1 MKKKL
6 IYTLTFLCITFSAM
20 CLITSCGH
28 GSSGGNS
35 SGGNSSGGN
44 SGSSGSS
51 TGNIDP
57 SKPSVDKSGKINAGY
72 WGSWKRMDTGATI
85 TITDEEVDADEEYD
99 ITKFQ
104 LESTNVL
111 VYNGNGNPR
120 FFRNRGYA
128 RSFTARVAGLSS
140 ARAAGEDFDT
150 VNKVLPDVK
159 VSRKNDSNQSDAQ
172 ESKTDS
178 QGVVQFTG
186 AVADS
191 AQNIKV
197 TRGKTTVELDMEPH
211 YDGEDMG
218 IIPVI
223 EDGSCSFK
231 VGYGTGYNPNIE
243 SLDYFYSDHPYNIN
257 LYIKNIGDEE
267 ISLGYYEISCEDENL
282 YFQAPDPNTLDYQD
296 LSPLSAATG
305 TIEKQGEEGAEKLI
319 KIRLS
324 YSNVVD
330 EYKDVPIKISIKDY
344 GTNREW
350 IDYVTLRF
358 YKRPVY
364 ITVAAYN
371 PLSQDNLHGFLISPD
386 GKSQFFDVSSGQSRI
401 IAVPWTADESKKHTL
416 VFSGA
421 NANSEMFYAFKVNNI
436 IEGTTWNQTVYDW
449 TLLQNN
455 IPEQMNLI
463 KSFEGK
469 DGNNSEAA
477 ASVIEDC
484 CAPTVSYIQKND
496 IDYFTFNV
504 NTNTAGITASAQ
516 QLTDIAVTKT
526 ENGRILTFTADTGYT
541 NYCWELD
548 GRVVSTDTTCT
559 IDKSTL
565 AAGLHEVYLQA
576 EKYYDHEGISQ
587 LTDSRSASFVFEVK

>member
-1 MKKKL
+1 MKKTL
-6 IYTLTFLCITFSAM
+6 IYTVSFLLITFSAL

-28 GSSGGNS
+28 GSSGGKS
-35 SGGNSSGGN
+35 SGDDSGN
-44 SGSSGSS
+44 SGSS

-57 SKPSVDKSGKINAGY
+57 TKPSVDKSGKINAGY
-72 WGSWKRMDTGATI
+72 WGSWIRMDNGAKI
-85 TITDEEVDADEEYD
+85 TITDEEIEGGGEYD

-120 FFRNRGYA
+120 FFRDSGYA
-128 RSFTARVAGLSS
+128 RSFTVRVAGLSS

-159 VSRKNDSNQSDAQ
+159 VSRKNNSNQSDAQ

-197 TRGKTTVELDMEPH
+197 SRGKTTVELDMEPH

-223 EDGSCSFK
+223 EDGSCCFK
-231 VGYGTGYNPNIE
+231 VSYGTTGYNPNIE
-243 SLDYFYSDHPYNIN
+243 SLDYFYSDHPYDIN

-282 YFQAPDPNTLDYQD
+282 HFRSPDPNSWDYQD

-305 TIEKQGEEGAEKLI
+305 TIGKQGEEGAEKRI
-319 KIRLS
+319 KISLS

-371 PLSQDNLHGFLISPD
+371 PLSQGGLHGFLIAPD

-421 NANSEMFYAFKVNNI
+421 DANSEMFYAFKVSNI
-436 IEGTTWNQTVYDW
+436 IEGSTWNQTVYDW

-526 ENGRILTFTADTGYT
+526 EKGSILTLTAETGYT
-541 NYCWELD
+541 NYCWKLD
-548 GRVVSTDTTCT
+548 GRVVSTDVTCT

-576 EKYYDHEGISQ
+576 EKYDEGNIMVP
-587 LTDSRSASFVFEVK
+587 LVACRSASIVFEVK

>member
-1 MKKKL
+1 MKKTL
-6 IYTLTFLCITFSAM
+6 IYTVFFLLITFSAM

-28 GSSGGNS
+28 GSSGGKS
-35 SGGNSSGGN
+35 SGDDSGN
-44 SGSSGSS
+44 SGSS

-57 SKPSVDKSGKINAGY
+57 TKPSVDKSGKINAGY
-72 WGSWKRMDTGATI
+72 WGSWIRMDTGNKI
-85 TITDEEVDADEEYD
+85 VITDEEIEGGGEYD

-111 VYNGNGNPR
+111 VYNGDGNPR
-120 FFRNRGYA
+120 FFRDSGYA

-140 ARAAGEDFDT
+140 ARAAGEEFDT

-159 VSRKNDSNQSDAQ
+159 VSRKNNSNQSDAQ
-172 ESKTDS
+172 ESKTNA
-178 QGVVQFTG
+178 QGIVQFSG

-231 VGYGTGYNPNIE
+231 VGYGTGYNLNIE
-243 SLDYFYSDHPYNIN
+243 SQDYFYSDHSYNIT

-319 KIRLS
+319 KICLS

-344 GTNREW
+344 GTEREW

-386 GKSQFFDVSSGQSRI
+386 GKSQFFNVSSGQSRV

-421 NANSEMFYAFKVNNI
+421 NANSEMFYAFKVSNI
-436 IEGTTWNQTVYDW
+436 IEGSTWNQTVYDW

-504 NTNTAGITASAQ
+504 NTNPAGISASAQ
-516 QLTDIAVTKT
+516 QLTDIAVTQTEKGSILT
-526 ENGRILTFTADTGYT
+526 LTAENGYT
-541 NYCWELD
+541 YYCWKLD
-548 GRVVSTDTTCT
+548 GRVVSTDVTCT

-565 AAGLHEVYLQA
+565 AAGLHEVYLQVKKYGA
-576 EKYYDHEGISQ
+576 ESFSP
-587 LTDSRSASFVFEVK
+587 LTDSRSASIVFEVK

>member
-6 IYTLTFLCITFSAM
+6 IYTLTFLCITFSAI
-20 CLITSCGH
+20 CLITSCEH
-28 GSSGGNS
+28 G
-35 SGGNSSGGN
+35 SSGGN

-51 TGNIDP
+51 PSNIDP
-57 SKPSVDKSGKINAGY
+57 SKPSVDPSGKINASY
-72 WGSWKRMDTGATI
+72 WGSWIRMDTGDTI
-85 TITDEEVDADEEYD
+85 TITDEEAEGDGEYD

-111 VYNGNGNPR
+111 VYNDNGKPR
-120 FFRNRGYA
+120 FFRKGGYA
-128 RSFTARVAGLSS
+128 RNFTVKVAGLENAS
-140 ARAAGEDFDT
+140 RAAAT
-150 VNKVLPDVK
+150 YTKVNQAKAGVNVK
-159 VSRKNDSNQSDAQ
+159 RKNINNDSDN
-172 ESKTDS
+172 EVITTDTE
-178 QGVVQFTG
+178 GFAEFTD
-186 AVADS
+186 AVAEEIQEITLKSGDTEV
-191 AQNIKV
+191 KL
-197 TRGKTTVELDMEPH
+197 ELTPH

-243 SLDYFYSDHPYNIN
+243 SLDYFYSDHFYNIN

-344 GTNREW
+344 GTEREW

-386 GKSQFFDVSSGQSRI
+386 GKSQFFNVSSGQSRI

-421 NANSEMFYAFKVNNI
+421 NANSEMFYAFKVSNI
-436 IEGTTWNQTVYDW
+436 IEGYTWNQTVYDW

-484 CAPTVSYIQKND
+484 CVPTVSYIQKND

-516 QLTDIAVTKT
+516 QLTDIAVTQT
-526 ENGRILTFTADTGYT
+526 EKGSILTLTAENGYT
-541 NYCWELD
+541 NYCWKLD
-548 GRVVSTDTTCT
+548 GRVVSTDVTCT

-576 EKYYDHEGISQ
+576 EKYYDHDGYSRLI
-587 LTDSRSASFVFEVK
+587 DSRSQSIVFEVK